1 MAIVPLIQSRG
12 KGWFQG
18 LYLIATITQKTV
30 ELRRPRNQYFS
41 QLVMSSEL
49 SQTGEV
55 PHHTQW
61 SPELQE
67 FSPDLVLG
75 AYNVSSLP
83 SLPLSA
89 TQTGD
94 PWG

>member
-1 MAIVPLIQSRG
+1 
-12 KGWFQG
+12 
-18 LYLIATITQKTV
+18 
-30 ELRRPRNQYFS
+30 
-41 QLVMSSEL
+41 MSSEL

-94 PWG
+94 LWG